1 MDKTEAIVAF
11 LKQCPQVAENPSF
24 FNFADAKN
32 NYKQFVMNAND
43 KSLNRTYIDGS
54 VLRRFTVT
62 LIDYKSVA
70 YRALVENKTDEN
82 MEKYIQ
88 VQDIIDWVTEQA
100 EERNFPDF
108 GEDCI
113 IEEMKVLTEQPSLN
127 GIDRNI
133 NPPLAKYSMAIQIDY
148 IDSSKVIYK

>member
-1 MDKTEAIVAF
+1 MDKTLAMVAF
-11 LKQCPQVAENPSF
+11 LQQCPQVQQNPSF

-32 NYKQFVMNAND
+32 DYKQMVASSND
-43 KSLNRTYIDGS
+43 KSLNKTFIDGS
-54 VLRRFTVT
+54 VLKRFTMT

-70 YRALVENKTDEN
+70 YRAMVSNKQDEN
-82 MEKYIQ
+82 MEKFVQ

-100 EERNFPDF
+100 EGRNFPDF